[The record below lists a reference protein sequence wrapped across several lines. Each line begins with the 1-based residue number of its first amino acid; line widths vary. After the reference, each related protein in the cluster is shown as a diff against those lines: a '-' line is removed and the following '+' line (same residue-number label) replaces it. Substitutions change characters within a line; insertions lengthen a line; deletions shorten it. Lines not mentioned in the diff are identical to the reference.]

1 VKDFI
6 MVFMKP
12 SLCTVLICLALFTGC
27 RTQPAT
33 NAPATNAPHAQTPAQ
48 QKVAGPLPD
57 SGFKAEVNAV
67 DPPERLRP
75 GQVAVINIKV
85 KNTSDVIWWQRGGE
99 TTDRT
104 DNKFYIAAGNKW
116 LDKDGKMTSETES
129 HNGIPKDLKPGE
141 ETEMTLQITAP
152 KQPGEWFMQLDMV
165 QEGVSWFHERGSPA
179 TKVKVNVVN

>member
-1 VKDFI
+1 
-6 MVFMKP
+6 MTLRNSALCALL
-12 SLCTVLICLALFTGC
+12 SLLALLTGC
-27 RTQPAT
+27 RTQPSNNAPTT
-33 NAPATNAPHAQTPAQ
+33 NASQANTPVQ
-48 QKVAGPLPD
+48 QRVAGPLPD
-57 SGFKAEVNAV
+57 SGFKAEVSVV

-75 GQVAVINIKV
+75 GQVAVINIRV

-99 TTDRT
+99 TTERT
-104 DNKFYIAAGNKW
+104 DNQFYIAAGNKW
-116 LDKDGKMTSETES
+116 LDKDGKITSETEG

-141 ETEMTLQITAP
+141 EAEMTLQITAP

>member
-1 VKDFI
+1 
-6 MVFMKP
+6 MTLNT
-12 SLCTVLICLALFTGC
+12 SALCTLLTFLALFTGC
-27 RTQPAT
+27 RTQTAT
-33 NAPATNAPHAQTPAQ
+33 EAPATNASQSTTPAQ
-48 QKVAGPLPD
+48 QKVAGPLPE
-57 SGFKAEVNAV
+57 SGFKAEITAA

-104 DNKFYIAAGNKW
+104 DNMFYIAAGNKW
-116 LDKDGKMTSETES
+116 LDKDGKMTSETEG

-152 KQPGEWFMQLDMV
+152 KEPGEWFMQLDMV
-165 QEGVSWFHERGSPA
+165 QEGVAWFHEKGSPT
-179 TKVKVNVVN
+179 TKVKVQVVK